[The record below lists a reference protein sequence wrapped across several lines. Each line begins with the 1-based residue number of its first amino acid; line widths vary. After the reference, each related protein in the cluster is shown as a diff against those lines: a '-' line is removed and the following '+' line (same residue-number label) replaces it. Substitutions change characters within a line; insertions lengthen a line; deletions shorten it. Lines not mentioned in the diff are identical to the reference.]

1 MMCPLSFYN
10 ITQKINLIEQILNRC
25 PKFDKKYSHQ
35 KTLIFLRGFWWFLK
49 NYLRNHFMQDL
60 KKLSNRNVNFFYIVL
75 KKLIKR
81 CTNSLIFAFK

>member
-35 KTLIFLRGFWWFLK
+35 KTLIFLRTFLVVLTELFMKSFHAGFEETF
-49 NYLRNHFMQDL
+49 
-60 KKLSNRNVNFFYIVL
+60 
-75 KKLIKR
+75 
-81 CTNSLIFAFK
+81 